1 MSIGKGQ
8 RNQRIVIQRAVFA
21 RDALGTRAPSSWT
34 PIGSR
39 WARAFY
45 GSGSE
50 RREAGVEQAAQSVTF
65 NVLADSLTA
74 TIVPQDRIQHLGLTW
89 DVAGIA
95 KVGLRQDE
103 IEITAVA
110 SRG

>member
-1 MSIGKGQ
+1 MNIGKGQ
-8 RNQRIVIQRAVFA
+8 RTQRIALERATVA
-21 RDALGTRAPSSWT
+21 RDALGTKAPSSWS
-34 PIGSR
+34 PLGSR
-39 WARAFY
+39 WARVFY

-50 RREAGVEQAAQSVTF
+50 RREAGVEQAAQSATF
-65 NVLADSLTA
+65 NVLADPLTA

-89 DVAGIA
+89 DVTGIA
-95 KVGLRQDE
+95 RIGVRQDE